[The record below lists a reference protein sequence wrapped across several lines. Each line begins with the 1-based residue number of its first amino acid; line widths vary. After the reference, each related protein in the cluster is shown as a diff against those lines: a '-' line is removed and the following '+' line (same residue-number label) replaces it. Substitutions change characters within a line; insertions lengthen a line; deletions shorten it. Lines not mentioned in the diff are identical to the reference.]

1 MHKRRADE
9 PGILAS
15 EPALRV
21 IMRRL
26 REIMAEAGDGQTRL
40 DKIVRQ
46 IAGVMVAEVCS
57 IYLKRR
63 DGSLELYATEGL
75 KREAVHATRLNRNEG
90 LVGRCA
96 EQALPINEP
105 DAQSHPAFSYRPET
119 GEEAY
124 HSMLAVPVMRSGKVV
139 GVLVVQNH
147 TRREYAEEDVD
158 VLHATA
164 MVVAELLAS
173 GGVAGSEANIE
184 LSRAASAVIT
194 GQPLAEGIAL
204 GHAVL
209 HEPRI
214 VVTTL
219 LAEDPAVELERLES
233 ALQRLRASIDEML
246 SHERLSAAGEHH
258 EVLEAYRM
266 FANDRGWHHR
276 LRGAVQDGLTA
287 EAAVERVQNSTR
299 ARMLRQIDPFWSER
313 LRDLDDLSD
322 RLLRILSGRADE
334 HGHRE
339 NLPDDTILI
348 ARTMGPAELL
358 DYDRTKLR
366 GLVVEDG
373 SSQSHVAIVA
383 KALGIAAVG
392 RAHRIVEHVADGD
405 AVIVDAEAGEVHMRP
420 SSDVISAF
428 QDKVR
433 FRAKRQQHFRDL
445 RGLPGITCDGQR
457 VDLMLNAGMLVDL
470 PHLEESGAE
479 GIGLFRTELQF
490 MLSNKLPRLGRQTEA
505 YCAVLQQAKG
515 FPVVFRTLDIGGDKV
530 LPYLHRVLEENPAM
544 GWRALR
550 MSLDRPAL
558 FRTQIRALLRA
569 HDGRP
574 MSLMVPM
581 LTTADEMDAVRH
593 LIDKELE
600 HAKRHG
606 HALPASLEIGAMLE
620 VPSLL
625 FELDRLLPRTDF
637 ISIGS
642 NDLLQFLFAIDRTSA
657 QVSDRYDEISH
668 APMRALR
675 SVFEAG
681 ERYGVPVTVC
691 GEMAGEPL
699 KAMALVGLGCR
710 SLSMAASSIGPV
722 KAMVRSLPVS
732 PLMERLTTWI
742 DDPSCSIREL
752 LTAFAKD
759 HDVEV

>member
-1 MHKRRADE
+1 
-9 PGILAS
+9 LAS

-26 REIMAEAGDGQTRL
+26 REIMAAPDEGQQRL
-40 DKIVRQ
+40 DRIVRQ

-63 DGSLELYATEGL
+63 DGSLELYASEGL
-75 KREAVHATRLNRNEG
+75 KTEAVHKTRLNRNEG

-96 EQALPINEP
+96 EQAKPINEP

-124 HSMLAVPVMRSGKVV
+124 HSMLAVPVLRAGTVV

-147 TRREYAEEDVD
+147 TRREYAEEDVE
-158 VLHATA
+158 VLQATA
-164 MVVAELLAS
+164 MVMAELLAS
-173 GGVAGSEANIE
+173 GGVAGSEAEIE
-184 LSRAASAVIT
+184 LTRAASAVIA
-194 GQPLAEGIAL
+194 GQALAEGIAL

-219 LAEDPAVELERLES
+219 LSEDPALEFTRLEN
-233 ALQRLRASIDEML
+233 ALQGLRASVDDML
-246 SHERLSAAGEHH
+246 SHERLSGAGEHRD
-258 EVLEAYRM
+258 VLEAYRM

-299 ARMLRQIDPFWSER
+299 ARMLRQIDPFWAER
-313 LRDLDDLSD
+313 VRDLDDLSD
-322 RLLRILSGRADE
+322 RLLRILAGRAND

-373 SSQSHVAIVA
+373 SCQSHVAIVA
-383 KALGIAAVG
+383 KALGIAAIG
-392 RAHRIVEHVADGD
+392 QAHRIVEHVADGD
-405 AVIVDAEAGEVHMRP
+405 AVIVDSETGEVHLRP
-420 SSDVISAF
+420 SGDVIAAF

-433 FRAKRQQHFRDL
+433 FRARRQEHYRELRDL
-445 RGLPGITCDGQR
+445 PGVTRDGTR
-457 VDLMLNAGMLVDL
+457 IDLLLNAGMLVDL

-490 MLSNKLPRLGRQTEA
+490 MLSDRLPRLDRQTEA
-505 YCAVLQQAKG
+505 YKAVLDQAG
-515 FPVVFRTLDIGGDKV
+515 GAPVCFRTLDIGGDKM
-530 LPYLHRVLEENPAM
+530 LPYLHRVPEENPAM

-550 MSLDRPAL
+550 MSLDRPGL

-581 LTTADEMDAVRH
+581 LTTASEMDRVRK
-593 LIDKELE
+593 LIGMELE
-600 HAKRHG
+600 HAGRHG
-606 HALPASLEIGAMLE
+606 HALPASLSLGAMLE

-625 FELDRLLPRTDF
+625 FELDRVLPKTDF
-637 ISIGS
+637 LSVGS
-642 NDLLQFLFAIDRTSA
+642 NDLLQFLFAADRSSA
-657 QVSDRYDEISH
+657 QVSGRYDALSH
-668 APMRALR
+668 APLRALR
-675 SVFEAG
+675 TVFEAAD
-681 ERYGVPVTVC
+681 RHSVPVTVC
-691 GEMAGEPL
+691 GETAGIPL
-699 KAMALVGLGCR
+699 TAMALIALGCR
-710 SLSMAASSIGPV
+710 RLSMAASRIGPV
-722 KAMVRSLPVS
+722 KAMVRTLD
-732 PLMERLTTWI
+732 LGELCDRLHGWV
-742 DDPSCSIREL
+742 DDPDCDIRAKL
-752 LTAFAKD
+752 LGFAKD

>member
-1 MHKRRADE
+1 MHSRRGEE
-9 PGILAS
+9 PAYVAS

-26 REIMAEAGDGQTRL
+26 REIMAEPGDGQTRL

-63 DGSLELYATEGL
+63 DGSLELYASEGL

-96 EQALPINEP
+96 EQAAPINEP
-105 DAQSHPAFSYRPET
+105 DAQAHPAFSYRPET

-124 HSMLAVPVMRSGKVV
+124 HSMLAVPVSRAGQVA

-147 TRREYAEEDVD
+147 TRRDYAEEDVE
-158 VLHATA
+158 VLQATA
-164 MVVAELLAS
+164 MVVAELLSS
-173 GGVAGSEANIE
+173 GGVAGSEADIE
-184 LSRAASAVIT
+184 MSRAASAVIQ
-194 GQPLAEGIAL
+194 GQGLAEGVAL

-214 VVTTL
+214 VVSVL
-219 LAEDPAVELERLES
+219 LSEDTGVELSRLEV
-233 ALQRLRASIDEML
+233 ALERLRASIDEML
-246 SHERLSAAGEHH
+246 AHERLSAAGEHRD
-258 EVLEAYRM
+258 VLEAYRM
-266 FANDRGWHHR
+266 FAHDRGWHHR
-276 LRGAVQDGLTA
+276 LRSAVQDGLTA

-322 RLLRILSGRADE
+322 RLLRILAGRANE
-334 HGHRE
+334 HGQKA

-373 SSQSHVAIVA
+373 SAQSHVAIVA
-383 KALGIAAVG
+383 KALGIAAIG
-392 RAHRIVEHVADGD
+392 QAHRIVEHVSDGE
-405 AVIVDAEAGEVHMRP
+405 AVIVDAETGEVHLRP
-420 SSDVISAF
+420 SSDVIAAF

-433 FRAKRQQHFRDL
+433 FRAKRQQRFRSL
-445 RGLPGITCDGQR
+445 RELPAVTSDGR
-457 VDLMLNAGMLVDL
+457 RIELLLNAGMLVDL
-470 PHLEESGAE
+470 PHLEESGGE

-490 MLSNKLPRLGRQTEA
+490 MLSERLPRLKRQSEA
-505 YCAVLQQAKG
+505 YQSVLEQAKG
-515 FPVVFRTLDIGGDKV
+515 LPVVFRTLDIGGDKV
-530 LPYLHRVLEENPAM
+530 LPYLDRLPEENPAM

-558 FRTQIRALLRA
+558 FRTQVRALLRA

-574 MSLMVPM
+574 LSLMVPM
-581 LTTADEMDAVRH
+581 LTTSTEMDTVRV

-600 HAKRHG
+600 HARRHG
-606 HALPASLEIGAMLE
+606 HALPATISIGAMLE

-625 FELDRLLPRTDF
+625 FELESLMEKTDF

-642 NDLLQFLFAIDRTSA
+642 NDLMQFLFAVDRTSA
-657 QVSDRYDEISH
+657 QVSRRYDELSQ
-668 APMRALR
+668 APLRALR
-675 SVFEAG
+675 SVFDTAAK
-681 ERYGVPVTVC
+681 RQVPITVC
-691 GEMAGEPL
+691 GEMAGRPL
-699 KAMALVGLGCR
+699 EAMALIGLGCK

-722 KAMVRSLPVS
+722 KAMVRSLPAAQ
-732 PLMERLTTWI
+732 LKQ
-742 DDPSCSIREL
+742 EL
-752 LTAFAKD
+752 ANWLDEPDRDVRPALAAFAEE
-759 HDVEV
+759 HDVEI